1 VPPPSVLFLSGGDHG
16 LAGVDDALVGHGLV
30 VLLALLAAL
39 FLAIGIVVRQRATM
53 DVPAEHGVSSVMV
66 LTLIRRPLWWAGTA
80 AAVAG
85 YVFQALALVKGS
97 LLLVQPILVSA
108 LLFALP
114 MSARL
119 ARRRVTRGEWAWA
132 VLLTLALAVFVV
144 LAKTQPG
151 DYEASLPTSALV
163 ALICTAAVMACV
175 LVAIRTIGWR
185 RAVLLAVAVGVLF
198 GVVAVLTKLV
208 MHLLTHEGLR
218 TVLTTPVLYLLAV
231 LGIVAVL
238 LQQSSFHAGSLQ
250 TSVPT
255 MLVLEPVIAVVLGAV
270 VLGEHLTVN
279 GAKAIALTIAI
290 TAMAAA
296 TIALGR
302 DEGAYE
308 EVLEAA
314 MASRRR

>member
-1 VPPPSVLFLSGGDHG
+1 M
-16 LAGVDDALVGHGLV
+16 VGHGLT

-39 FLAIGIVVRQRATM
+39 FLAIGIVVRQRATV
-53 DVPAEHGVSSVMV
+53 DVPAEHGVSSIMV

-85 YVFQALALVKGS
+85 YVFQALALANGS

-114 MSARL
+114 MSARM
-119 ARRRVTRGEWAWA
+119 AHRSVTRGEWAWA
-132 VLLTLALAVFVV
+132 LLLTLALAVFVV
-144 LAKTQPG
+144 LAKTRPG
-151 DYEASLPTSALV
+151 DYEASLPSSALV
-163 ALICTAAVMACV
+163 ALVCTAAVTACV
-175 LVAIRTIGWR
+175 IVAVRTAGWK
-185 RAVLLAVAVGVLF
+185 RAVLLAIAVGVLF

-208 MHLLTHEGLR
+208 MHLLVHEGLR
-218 TVLTTPVLYLLAV
+218 YVLTTPVLYLLVV
-231 LGIVAVL
+231 LGIVAVI

-279 GAKAIALTIAI
+279 GVKAVALMAAVA
-290 TAMAAA
+290 AMAAA

-308 EVLEAA
+308 EELEAT
-314 MASRRR
+314 MASRR